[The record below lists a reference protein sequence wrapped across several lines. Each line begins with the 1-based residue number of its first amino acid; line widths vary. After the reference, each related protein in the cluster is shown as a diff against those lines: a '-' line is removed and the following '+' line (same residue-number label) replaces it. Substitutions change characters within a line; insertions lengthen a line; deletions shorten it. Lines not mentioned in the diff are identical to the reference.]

1 LFLIILCFGVVTIT
15 VMGGEAS
22 KKKVK
27 VVYKKHTQLDFSG
40 GEIRGKIKTPAVYYI
55 FQRKRSKEHHVVA
68 PVRNFSGHKDMTMVA
83 LRKSLSK

>member
-1 LFLIILCFGVVTIT
+1 MFLTILCFGVMASA
-15 VMGGEAS
+15 VMSEDAS

-68 PVRNFSGHKDMTMVA
+68 PVRNFDGHKDMTIVA
-83 LRKSLSK
+83 LRKSLNK

>member
-1 LFLIILCFGVVTIT
+1 MCFGVVVST
-15 VMGGEAS
+15 VMGEDVS

-68 PVRNFSGHKDMTMVA
+68 PVRNFDRHKDMTIVA